1 MTAPARHSSM
11 SVRLSPIKWLR
22 TIAPAILL
30 SSLIPSGFAEAQ
42 SAQGFDGPAE
52 DASSIHGRVL
62 NRLTNEPI
70 SRALVYSPD
79 QQYATLTDDRGH
91 FEFKFPPQG
100 PEPQQNLPGTSD
112 SYVVRSFR
120 RYLPNDRPNEFQ
132 ARKPGFLQFENN
144 SFNGRAMTN
153 QPEITLYLIPESL
166 IVGHVNL
173 PGSEGDMRTFLELYR
188 REIREGQEHWV
199 SAGTFRTWAD
209 GEFRFSNLASGTY
222 KLLTYEQ
229 LDQDQFTF
237 VPGGQRFGYPP
248 VFYPGMS
255 DFSAAAP
262 IQLAAGAM
270 FQASF
275 SPARREYYAIKIPV
289 VNAVAGQSMNII
301 VYPLGHPGPGYS
313 LGYNPAEQLIQ
324 GLLPDG
330 NYTLQANVQGQP
342 GSTGILNF
350 AVRGAPLEGPPV
362 NLIPNASL
370 TVNVREE
377 FSSGQSVFDE
387 APEEP
392 AQGTPSSAQ
401 LRRINVQVMLM
412 PLEEF
417 GSNEG
422 GISQPVE
429 GSREHSL
436 VIPNVRPGRYRLRVE
451 SGVGFAASV
460 LSGGTDL
467 LRQPIVVSMGG
478 SNSPIEVTLRDDGA
492 EVTGTVEDAARMDRR
507 PDQGQ
512 AVSTQYYVYF
522 VPIGESSGQFRQ
534 TIGSP
539 DGTFVQ
545 TQLPPGAYRVL
556 ALESAQEDLE
566 YANEEALRKFESK
579 GQVIHVSAR
588 QKERL
593 RLKVIPGSDS
603 Q

>member
-1 MTAPARHSSM
+1 
-11 SVRLSPIKWLR
+11 L
-22 TIAPAILL
+22 
-30 SSLIPSGFAEAQ
+30 
-42 SAQGFDGPAE
+42 
-52 DASSIHGRVL
+52 
-62 NRLTNEPI
+62 
-70 SRALVYSPD
+70 
-79 QQYATLTDDRGH
+79 
-91 FEFKFPPQG
+91 
-100 PEPQQNLPGTSD
+100 
-112 SYVVRSFR
+112 
-120 RYLPNDRPNEFQ
+120 
-132 ARKPGFLQFENN
+132 ARKPGFLQIENDPSN
-144 SFNGRAMTN
+144 RRTMTD
-153 QPEITLYLIPESL
+153 QPEITVYLIPESL

-173 PGSEGDMRTFLELYR
+173 PGSEGDIRTLLELYR

-222 KLLTYEQ
+222 KLLTHEQ
-229 LDQDQFTF
+229 LDGDPFTV
-237 VPGGQRFGYPP
+237 VPGPQRFGYPP
-248 VFYPGMS
+248 VFYPGVS
-255 DFSAAAP
+255 DFSAASP

-270 FQASF
+270 FQANF
-275 SPARREYYAIKIPV
+275 SPTRREYYPIKIPV

-350 AVRGAPLEGPPV
+350 LVRGAALEGPAV

-387 APEEP
+387 VPEEP
-392 AQGTPSSAQ
+392 GTLNSAQ

-422 GISQPVE
+422 GSSQPME
-429 GSREHSL
+429 GSPERSL
-436 VIPNVRPGRYRLRVE
+436 VIPNVRPGHYRLRVE

-467 LRQPIVVSMGG
+467 LRQPFVVGLGG
-478 SNSPIEVTLRDDGA
+478 ADSPIEVTLRDDGV
-492 EVTGTVEDAARMDRR
+492 EVTGTVEDATKTSRR
-507 PDQGQ
+507 PDPGQ
-512 AVSTQYYVYF
+512 DFRTQYYVYF
-522 VPIGESSGQFRQ
+522 VPVGGSAGQFRQ
-534 TIGSP
+534 TMGGP
-539 DGTFVQ
+539 DGSFTQ
-545 TQLPPGAYRVL
+545 EQLPPGAYRVL
-556 ALESAQEDLE
+556 AFDRAQEDLA

-579 GQVIHVSAR
+579 AQVMHVTAG

-593 RLKVIPGSDS
+593 RLKVIPVSDS

>member
-1 MTAPARHSSM
+1 MTAPAKHSPVR
-11 SVRLSPIKWLR
+11 VRLSPIMWLP

-30 SSLIPSGFAEAQ
+30 SSLIPSGFAKAQ
-42 SAQGFDGPAE
+42 STQGFDGPAE
-52 DASSIHGRVL
+52 DAFTVHGTVL
-62 NRLTNEPI
+62 NRITHEPI

-91 FEFKFPPQG
+91 FEFKFPPQ
-100 PEPQQNLPGTSD
+100 ENLPVTSD
-112 SYVVRSFR
+112 SDALRRPGFSRNFR
-120 RYLPNDRPNEFQ
+120 PTEFL
-132 ARKPGFLQFENN
+132 ARKPGFLESEGN
-144 SFNGRAMTN
+144 SSTGRRSTN

-173 PGSEGDMRTFLELYR
+173 PGSEGDMRTLLELYR
-188 REIREGQEHWV
+188 REIREGQDHWV

-222 KLLTYEQ
+222 KLFTHEQ
-229 LDQDQFTF
+229 LDRDPFAL
-237 VPGGQRFGYPP
+237 VPGRQRFGYPP
-248 VFYPGMS
+248 VFYPGVS
-255 DFSAAAP
+255 DFSVASP

-270 FQASF
+270 FQANF
-275 SPARREYYAIKIPV
+275 SPTLREYYPIKIPV
-289 VNAVAGQSMNII
+289 VNAVAGQSMNVSI
-301 VYPLGHPGPGYS
+301 YPLGHPGAGYS

-330 NYTLQANVQGQP
+330 NYTLQANAQGQP

-350 AVRGAPLEGPPV
+350 SVRGAPLEGPAV

-387 APEEP
+387 VPGEP
-392 AQGTPSSAQ
+392 AQATLGSGQ

-412 PLEEF
+412 PLAEF

-422 GISQPVE
+422 GISQPVG

-436 VIPNVRPGRYRLRVE
+436 VIPNVRPGHYRLRVE

-460 LSGGTDL
+460 QSGGTDL
-467 LRQPIVVSMGG
+467 LRQPLVVGLGG
-478 SNSPIEVTLRDDGA
+478 ADSPIEVTLRDDGA
-492 EVTGTVEDAARMDRR
+492 EVTGTVEDATKTDRR
-507 PDQGQ
+507 PDQSQ
-512 AVSTQYYVYF
+512 DFTTQYHVYF
-522 VPIGESSGQFRQ
+522 VPVRESAGQFRQ
-534 TIGSP
+534 MVGGP
-539 DGTFVQ
+539 DGSFTQ
-545 TQLPPGAYRVL
+545 EQLPPGAYRVL
-556 ALESAQEDLE
+556 AFDRAQEDLA
-566 YANEEALRKFESK
+566 YASEEALRKFESK
-579 GQVIHVSAR
+579 AQVIHVSAG

-593 RLKVIPGSDS
+593 RLKLIPGSDS

>member
-1 MTAPARHSSM
+1 MTAPARPSPM
-11 SVRLSPIKWLR
+11 SARLSPIRWLR

-30 SSLIPSGFAEAQ
+30 SLLISSGFAKAQ
-42 SAQGFDGPAE
+42 STQGFDGPAE
-52 DASSIHGRVL
+52 DASSIHGTVL
-62 NRLTNEPI
+62 NRITHEPI

-91 FEFKFPPQG
+91 FEFKFPPQE
-100 PEPQQNLPGTSD
+100 PEPQQNLPATSD
-112 SYVVRSFR
+112 SWALR
-120 RYLPNDRPNEFQ
+120 RPRFARNFLRTAFL
-132 ARKPGFLQFENN
+132 ARKPGFLQIENDP
-144 SFNGRAMTN
+144 SNGRAMTN

-173 PGSEGDMRTFLELYR
+173 PGSEGDLRALLELYR

-199 SAGTFRTWAD
+199 SAGTFRIWAD

-222 KLLTYEQ
+222 KLLTHEQ
-229 LDQDQFTF
+229 LDRDPFTF

-248 VFYPGMS
+248 VFYPGMP
-255 DFSAAAP
+255 DFSAASP

-270 FQASF
+270 FQANF
-275 SPARREYYAIKIPV
+275 SPTRREYYPVKIPLV
-289 VNAVAGQSMNII
+289 SAVAGQSMNII
-301 VYPLGHPGPGYS
+301 VFPLGHPGPGYS

-350 AVRGAPLEGPPV
+350 SVRGAPLEGPSF

-377 FSSGQSVFDE
+377 FSSGQSAFDE
-387 APEEP
+387 APDEP
-392 AQGTPSSAQ
+392 AQGTLNSAQ

-417 GSNEG
+417 GADEG

-436 VIPNVRPGRYRLRVE
+436 VIPNVRPGRYRVRVE

-467 LRQPIVVSMGG
+467 QRQPLVVGMGG
-478 SNSPIEVTLRDDGA
+478 SSSPIEVTLRDDGA
-492 EVTGTVEDAARMDRR
+492 EVTGTVEDPTKTDRR
-507 PDQGQ
+507 PGQ
-512 AVSTQYYVYF
+512 TFDFSTQYHVFF
-522 VPIGESSGQFRQ
+522 VPVGESAGQFRQ
-534 TIGSP
+534 TIGGP
-539 DGTFVQ
+539 DGSFTQ
-545 TQLPPGAYRVL
+545 EQLPPGAYRVL
-556 ALESAQEDLE
+556 AFDRAQEDLA
-566 YANEEALRKFESK
+566 YANEEALRKFDSK
-579 GQVIHVSAR
+579 AQVIHVTAG

>member
-1 MTAPARHSSM
+1 M

-91 FEFKFPPQG
+91 FEFKFPPRG

-222 KLLTYEQ
+222 KLLTHEQ
-229 LDQDQFTF
+229 LDRDSFTV

-248 VFYPGMS
+248 VFYPGAS
-255 DFSAAAP
+255 DFSAASP
-262 IQLAAGAM
+262 IQLVAGAM
-270 FQASF
+270 FQANF
-275 SPARREYYAIKIPV
+275 SPTRREYYPIKIPV
-289 VNAVAGQSMNII
+289 VKAVAGQSMNII

-460 LSGGTDL
+460 LSGGTDF
-467 LRQPIVVSMGG
+467 LRQPLVVGMGG
-478 SNSPIEVTLRDDGA
+478 SGSPIEVTLRDDGA
-492 EVTGTVEDAARMDRR
+492 EVTGTFEDPAKTDRR
-507 PDQGQ
+507 PGQ
-512 AVSTQYYVYF
+512 TFDFSTQYHVYF
-522 VPIGESSGQFRQ
+522 VPVGESAGQFRQ
-534 TIGSP
+534 TMGGP
-539 DGTFVQ
+539 DGSFTQV
-545 TQLPPGAYRVL
+545 QLPPGAYRVL
-556 ALESAQEDLE
+556 AFDRAQEDLA
-566 YANEEALRKFESK
+566 YASEEALRKFESK
-579 GQVIHVSAR
+579 AQVIHVTAG
-588 QKERL
+588 QKEHL
-593 RLKVIPGSDS
+593 RLKLISGSDS